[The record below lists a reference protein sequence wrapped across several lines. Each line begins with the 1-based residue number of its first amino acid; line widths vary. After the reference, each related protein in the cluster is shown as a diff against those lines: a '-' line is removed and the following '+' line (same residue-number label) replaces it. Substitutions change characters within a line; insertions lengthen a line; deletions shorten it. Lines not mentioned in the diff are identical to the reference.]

1 MHMLTHAAQSLALP
15 GSQFFDGHPGISVVE
30 VKPLPSGVKA
40 LFEGCVVADIPD
52 SGIQPPP
59 LPPNGSTAPGQ
70 LVQGGGSGPGR
81 RQLSFASEL
90 ESMTWPLVHGGGYC
104 SSYKAFE
111 GSSGLWAHLSG
122 EGEAKVLCAADKDC
136 TGIVQSMFAAGYFFT
151 CAGGWDGSSINSWSA
166 VRTFAKP
173 VVGDAVPGD
182 QLAHPA
188 LITATSAA
196 AAALAAPTA
205 SAYSPGADPTVGW
218 LGPFLVVM
226 LGHVSYKDEN
236 AIRKE
241 FFGDANSDTG
251 YADMIDE
258 ASWGQY
264 KLQSSDVDFIT
275 IDTGDTDPIDFDL
288 GATVSLVTA
297 HPTYKSQITKRS
309 YTRTLIFEPNQPQCG
324 SCFRA
329 TAYVPGTQSR
339 YRGKGGQA
347 WQT

>member
-1 MHMLTHAAQSLALP
+1 
-15 GSQFFDGHPGISVVE
+15 
-30 VKPLPSGVKA
+30 
-40 LFEGCVVADIPD
+40 
-52 SGIQPPP
+52 
-59 LPPNGSTAPGQ
+59 
-70 LVQGGGSGPGR
+70 
-81 RQLSFASEL
+81 
-90 ESMTWPLVHGGGYC
+90 MTWPLVHGGGYC

-122 EGEAKVLCAADKDC
+122 EGEAKLLCAADKDC
-136 TGIVQSMFAAGYFFT
+136 TGIVQSTFAAGYFFT

-173 VVGDAVPGD
+173 VAGDAVPGD
-182 QLAHPA
+182 RLAHPA

-196 AAALAAPTA
+196 AAALTAPTA

-226 LGHVSYKDEN
+226 LTYAGHVSYKSEA

-275 IDTGDTDPIDFDL
+275 IDTGTTDPIDFSL
-288 GATVSLVTA
+288 GSTSNLVRD
-297 HPTYKSQITKRS
+297 HQTYKDKIRPPPMSLAPSLGTAAAAHRIGKRNWPPLELGTHRSADPLIPCSPLALSGLPTSWATTKDWISEPHPSSPRDEHACAWPP
-309 YTRTLIFEPNQPQCG
+309 FEAPLPC
-324 SCFRA
+324 
-329 TAYVPGTQSR
+329 
-339 YRGKGGQA
+339 
-347 WQT
+347 

>member
-1 MHMLTHAAQSLALP
+1 MLP
-15 GSQFFDGHPGISVVE
+15 GSQLFGGHPGISVVE
-30 VKPLPSGVKA
+30 VTSLVPSGDKV
-40 LFEGCVVADIPD
+40 FFQGCVVADIPD
-52 SGIQPPP
+52 GGIQPPP
-59 LPPNGSTAPGQ
+59 LPPNSSTELGQ
-70 LVQGGGSGPGR
+70 LVQGGDLSGPGSHR
-81 RQLSFASEL
+81 LSFASEL

-196 AAALAAPTA
+196 AAALAAPTT

-226 LGHVSYKDEN
+226 LTYDGHVSYKDET

-251 YADMIDE
+251 YADMLDE

-264 KLQSSDVDFIT
+264 KLRSSDLDFIT
-275 IDTGDTDPIDFDL
+275 IDTGTTDPIDFSL
-288 GATVSLVTA
+288 GSTTNLVRN
-297 HPTYKSQITKRS
+297 HQTYKDAISTRS
-309 YTRTLIFEPNQPQCG
+309 YTRTLQFEPQQPQCG
-324 SCFRA
+324 GCFRG
-329 TAYVPGTQSR
+329 TAYRPGTYSR